1 MKKKKLLVIGILC
14 TILLLITGCATN
26 KTALTTSQFTSKIEE
41 YNLEI
46 NNMTDNIS
54 GENGEMNNTI
64 KEAIYATSK
73 DGWTVEFYVLKD
85 NKSANDTFTSTKKL
99 FEAFEENMTSRTSVN
114 IGNYNTYTLTTKE
127 SYMHVCRVDNTVLV
141 INTDIKNKETAK
153 ELVDKLGY

>member
-1 MKKKKLLVIGILC
+1 
-14 TILLLITGCATN
+14 
-26 KTALTTSQFTSKIEE
+26 
-41 YNLEI
+41 
-46 NNMTDNIS
+46 MTDNIS
-54 GENGEMNNTI
+54 AENGEMNNTI

-85 NKSANDTFTSTKKL
+85 NKSANDTFNSTQKI

-114 IGNYNTYTLTTKE
+114 IGNYDTYTLTTKE

-141 INTDIKNKETAK
+141 INTDIKNKEPAK